1 MFKGSGNSKK
11 EAKHKAA
18 SSMLIKLHQ
27 DVNRAPGAPS
37 LIKSRDTPRQQT
49 HDLSVMQ
56 PDEISNPVGLLQEL
70 MQKNGLAIP
79 EYVPG
84 EETCP
89 PFSWQVKL
97 PHTGQTCTGIGNKK
111 AEAKG
116 MAARRM
122 LAQIKEHGLPQ
133 NIPTSDAMSLRR
145 HPVSELQEY
154 LQKRQIS
161 QGDGISSE

>member
-1 MFKGSGNSKK
+1 MFCVT
-11 EAKHKAA
+11 
-18 SSMLIKLHQ
+18 L
-27 DVNRAPGAPS
+27 V
-37 LIKSRDTPRQQT
+37 
-49 HDLSVMQ
+49 
-56 PDEISNPVGLLQEL
+56 
-70 MQKNGLAIP
+70 AIP

-84 EETCP
+84 DETCP

-116 MAARRM
+116 QAARRM

-133 NIPTSDAMSLRR
+133 NVPPQDALSMRR
-145 HPVSELQEY
+145 HPVSELQEC

-161 QGDGISSE
+161 HWALASLAPNLKLVLC

>member
-1 MFKGSGNSKK
+1 
-11 EAKHKAA
+11 
-18 SSMLIKLHQ
+18 MLVKLHQ

-37 LIKSRDTPRQQT
+37 LIKSRETPRQQS

-84 EETCP
+84 DETCP

-97 PHTGQTCTGIGNKK
+97 PHTGQTSTGIGNKK

-133 NIPTSDAMSLRR
+133 NIPT
-145 HPVSELQEY
+145 
-154 LQKRQIS
+154 
-161 QGDGISSE
+161 

>member
-1 MFKGSGNSKK
+1 M
-11 EAKHKAA
+11 
-18 SSMLIKLHQ
+18 
-27 DVNRAPGAPS
+27 
-37 LIKSRDTPRQQT
+37 
-49 HDLSVMQ
+49 
-56 PDEISNPVGLLQEL
+56 
-70 MQKNGLAIP
+70 AIP

-84 EETCP
+84 DETCP

-116 MAARRM
+116 QAARRM

-133 NIPTSDAMSLRR
+133 NVPPQDALSLRR
-145 HPVSELQEY
+145 HPVSELQEC

-161 QGDGISSE
+161 HWALASLDPFLLPFCYFLMSGNLKHIVSVIPLSCLGMHTGTVKSGRTASPHLPTAVFADV

>member
-1 MFKGSGNSKK
+1 
-11 EAKHKAA
+11 
-18 SSMLIKLHQ
+18 MLTNFVYSFSQ
-27 DVNRAPGAPS
+27 S
-37 LIKSRDTPRQQT
+37 
-49 HDLSVMQ
+49 HDLSTMQ
-56 PDEISNPVGLLQEL
+56 PDDISNPVGLLQEF
-70 MQKNGLAIP
+70 MQKNGLVIP

-84 EETCP
+84 AETCP

-97 PHTGQTCTGIGNKK
+97 PNTGQTCTGIGNKK

-133 NIPTSDAMSLRR
+133 HVPTHADAISLRR

-161 QGDGISSE
+161 WGYSGRFNKIYHPNCCMSRNQKAGNDCRI